1 MRVCSVLP
9 CFVRMRLGK
18 QYIPLRKRSCKV
30 LGTKH
35 LLWLPFHHLKTSPFR
50 VYSNFPKL
58 KLADMTRTF
67 IVVFKIVLA
76 EGGSS
81 FSTGSQAYQVQ
92 WTLQSHRKE
101 ESIQLS
107 PIRPVLLCLLGDF
120 HSDKVQS
127 SQPGESSRSYLPLAK
142 HLRYKLSIVVQK
154 VLAGGLPI
162 L

>member
-50 VYSNFPKL
+50 IYSNFPKL

-81 FSTGSQAYQVQ
+81 LARVRRLIRCNGLYNHTGKKRVYNSLPSVLYFFVCWATSIQIRFNLFNQENLQ
-92 WTLQSHRKE
+92 DLICHLQSIFGI
-101 ESIQLS
+101 S
-107 PIRPVLLCLLGDF
+107 
-120 HSDKVQS
+120 
-127 SQPGESSRSYLPLAK
+127 
-142 HLRYKLSIVVQK
+142 
-154 VLAGGLPI
+154 
-162 L
+162 